1 MAKSS
6 FAHVS
11 SSFNAV
17 NNMTVCYDRLHA
29 YYYQDLVSLITLY
42 LEFGS
47 SGLYKLE
54 HLFLRQ
60 FAECLGLGHFLEVLC
75 NVFMTQHP
83 NISYLHACVKVHWKG
98 QSERYKLVNYT
109 IGER

>member
-1 MAKSS
+1 M
-6 FAHVS
+6 
-11 SSFNAV
+11 
-17 NNMTVCYDRLHA
+17 
-29 YYYQDLVSLITLY
+29 VSLITLY

-54 HLFLRQ
+54 HLFLWQ

-83 NISYLHACVKVHWKG
+83 NISYLHACVKKVHWKR
-98 QSERYKLVNYT
+98 QSEIQIVELHHWGDKLLSMVSATNGGGGGN
-109 IGER
+109 IF

>member
-1 MAKSS
+1 MCSHNSS
-6 FAHVS
+6 KVTFSPRVELIQCS
-11 SSFNAV
+11 KQDDR
-17 NNMTVCYDRLHA
+17 VCYDRLHA
-29 YYYQDLVSLITLY
+29 YYQDMVSLITLY

-54 HLFLRQ
+54 HLLLWQ

-83 NISYLHACVKVHWKG
+83 NVSYLYACVKVHWKG
-98 QSERYKLVNYT
+98 Q
-109 IGER
+109 